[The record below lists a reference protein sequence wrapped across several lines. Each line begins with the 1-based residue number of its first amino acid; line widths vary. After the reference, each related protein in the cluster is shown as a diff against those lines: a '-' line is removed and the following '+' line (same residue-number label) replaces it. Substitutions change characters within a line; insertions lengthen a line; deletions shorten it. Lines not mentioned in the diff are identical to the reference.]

1 MSAEVQHQF
10 TFLFLSLAWGMGLA
24 WIYDGLRLFRKLCS
38 HSKLLLNIED
48 LFFWIGSM
56 AILFDLIFTWHYG
69 EIRSY
74 IVVGVVSGALFY
86 LKWISPVYL
95 MAADFLLTPLKWILK
110 VLGCI
115 LGKMKTKTSDKH

>member
-1 MSAEVQHQF
+1 
-10 TFLFLSLAWGMGLA
+10 
-24 WIYDGLRLFRKLCS
+24 
-38 HSKLLLNIED
+38 
-48 LFFWIGSM
+48 M
-56 AILFDLIFTWHYG
+56 AILFDLIFTWYYG

-110 VLGCI
+110 VLGRI
-115 LGKMKTKTSDKH
+115 LEKMKAKTSDKH